1 MDAKTFF
8 DNFGTIA
15 NAPGGVARLR
25 ELILDLAVRG
35 ELFSSDRHAWKSS
48 TLGEAV
54 EIIRGVTFP
63 ASAKQRTPGK
73 GLIPCLRT
81 TNVQN
86 EVEWDDLLYISDEYV
101 RKNSQYVQ
109 MDDVLISM
117 ANSRELVGK
126 VALVRRDDIRCTLGG
141 FIAAIRCGG
150 TILPRFLI
158 ALLRVPAAREKL
170 IDSST
175 QTTNIANISLGR
187 LNPFELSL
195 PPMEEQKLIVAKVDE
210 LMALC
215 DELEAAHQKRN
226 SIRAAA
232 RKSAIDAIS
241 TATTP
246 EELDAA
252 WMRIS
257 DNWLTIADTPKS
269 ISSLRSLILD
279 LAIRGHL
286 LPELTPTTRN
296 DNGLP
301 IDWKSETLEEAADY
315 VQRGKGPKYVV
326 KSDVA
331 VVSQK
336 CVKWSGF
343 DISEARFIDP
353 SSLAGYKEDRFLRS
367 GDLLWNSTGTGTVG
381 RTALFYEE
389 ASFPKAVADSHVTVI
404 RTSKILPRFL
414 WIWSAS
420 PSIQAEVLG
429 STTGSTNQQELNLST
444 IKNLV
449 LDIPPIGEQKRIVA
463 KVDEIMALCD
473 QLERSLFE
481 RDELAKKIAGAMT
494 AEVAA

>member
-215 DELEAAHQKRN
+215 DELE
-226 SIRAAA
+226 I
-232 RKSAIDAIS
+232 AINQR
-241 TATTP
+241 T
-246 EELDAA
+246 
-252 WMRIS
+252 
-257 DNWLTIADTPKS
+257 TIAES
-269 ISSLRSLILD
+269 IAKTL
-279 LAIRGHL
+279 
-286 LPELTPTTRN
+286 TRN
-296 DNGLP
+296 F
-301 IDWKSETLEEAADY
+301 
-315 VQRGKGPKYVV
+315 V
-326 KSDVA
+326 K
-331 VVSQK
+331 
-336 CVKWSGF
+336 
-343 DISEARFIDP
+343 
-353 SSLAGYKEDRFLRS
+353 
-367 GDLLWNSTGTGTVG
+367 
-381 RTALFYEE
+381 
-389 ASFPKAVADSHVTVI
+389 
-404 RTSKILPRFL
+404 
-414 WIWSAS
+414 
-420 PSIQAEVLG
+420 
-429 STTGSTNQQELNLST
+429 
-444 IKNLV
+444 
-449 LDIPPIGEQKRIVA
+449 
-463 KVDEIMALCD
+463 
-473 QLERSLFE
+473 
-481 RDELAKKIAGAMT
+481 
-494 AEVAA
+494 